1 MRLRAT
7 LLACTAIAAL
17 TLSACSG
24 GGSASSTPAAA
35 SGAASTAV
43 SGAPSTGVAPSE
55 PAPQGSAPASQP
67 PAPEASKPAP
77 PADAGLPPAPDTA
90 ATAKLVA
97 ALDAID
103 PDIVAGKPD
112 KAVEAARAQCQA
124 VYNFPK
130 DRAKL
135 ISLAEQR
142 FTSPAHP
149 GGFGP
154 EKAEKILAAVQST
167 LCDAPR

>member
-24 GGSASSTPAAA
+24 SGADSGGSSAPAAA
-35 SGAASTAV
+35 SGAPSTA
-43 SGAPSTGVAPSE
+43 VAPSE

-67 PAPEASKPAP
+67 PAPEASKSAP
-77 PADAGLPPAPDTA
+77 PADAGLPPAPDGA

-112 KAVEAARAQCQA
+112 KAVEAARTQCQA
-124 VYNFPK
+124 IYNFPK

-135 ISLAEQR
+135 IALAEQR